1 MCRQH
6 SGYRMHLRFVLLSAL
21 SILSHVA
28 AIMGTIV
35 AAVDALHH
43 W

>member
-1 MCRQH
+1 MRRQH
-6 SGYRMHLRFVLLSAL
+6 KRSHKPLRRVLLAAL

-28 AIMGTIV
+28 AIIGTIV
-35 AAVDALHH
+35 AAMDALHH

>member
-1 MCRQH
+1 MRCHRK
-6 SGYRMHLRFVLLSAL
+6 YRTRFWGALLGAL

-28 AIMGTIV
+28 AIVGTIV
-35 AAVDALHH
+35 AAMDALHH

>member
-1 MCRQH
+1 MRRQH
-6 SGYRMHLRFVLLSAL
+6 RKYRIRLRSTLLSAL

-28 AIMGTIV
+28 AIIGTIV

>member
-1 MCRQH
+1 MD
-6 SGYRMHLRFVLLSAL
+6 LRCVLLGAL

>member
-1 MCRQH
+1 MRRQH
-6 SGYRMHLRFVLLSAL
+6 RKYRMRLRSMLLSAL

-28 AIMGTIV
+28 GIVGTIV
-35 AAVDALHH
+35 AVMDALHH